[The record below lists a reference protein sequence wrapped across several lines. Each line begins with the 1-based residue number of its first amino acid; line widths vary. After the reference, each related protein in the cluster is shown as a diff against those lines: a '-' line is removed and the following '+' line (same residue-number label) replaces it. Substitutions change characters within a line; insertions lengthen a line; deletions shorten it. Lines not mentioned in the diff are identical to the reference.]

1 MTPSPEGEGGISQK
15 MTNDDNADHV
25 NFSNLGH
32 DFPYQSRSSPYFLNS
47 NFFPHYMPWK
57 CNDLMIRSSSLLQD
71 NSFEVYMFKSLKL
84 VLVLQ
89 IAVILLWPICKDRK
103 WCGLWMWICK
113 IGTEGN
119 FGIKNEP
126 REIFWTLL
134 RLTLSSPF
142 KQRHLR
148 FVTFGQKHEE
158 EKTSVWEKI
167 LFQSR
172 FCPTPQSLQSKLPP
186 LGSNPWQP
194 LEWISNFSHQAHSS
208 GSSHICL
215 SVRNKVRNRIV
226 RKVGG
231 RVPGVH

>member
-1 MTPSPEGEGGISQK
+1 
-15 MTNDDNADHV
+15 
-25 NFSNLGH
+25 
-32 DFPYQSRSSPYFLNS
+32 
-47 NFFPHYMPWK
+47 
-57 CNDLMIRSSSLLQD
+57 
-71 NSFEVYMFKSLKL
+71 MFKSLKL

-158 EKTSVWEKI
+158 EKTSVWEKFCSKAGFVRHLSRCNRSCLRWDRIHDNLLNEFQIFPIKLI
-167 LFQSR
+167 LLDR
-172 FCPTPQSLQSKLPP
+172 H
-186 LGSNPWQP
+186 
-194 LEWISNFSHQAHSS
+194 ISA
-208 GSSHICL
+208 CL
-215 SVRNKVRNRIV
+215 VRNKVRNRIV